1 MNNKSGFTLLEMLI
15 IIIIV
20 SVLAIIGKG
29 SYDYSVEKS
38 IVSEVAPMI
47 TAISFAQ
54 QAYYV
59 EHQHFASDIKELN
72 FDFTGQG
79 HFEPISQEVFRTD
92 LGEGKYQFRTKHFV
106 YATWCTKENIRCS
119 PEIAF
124 TRLGGKWGNYYSARF
139 RFRNAI
145 SEELDGKLHFGGVA
159 YSSNPTSYDKILK
172 NKVFIYIM
180 KKILPEKDYESII
193 FHP

>member
-59 EHQHFASDIKELN
+59 EHHHFAAGIEELN
-72 FDFTGQG
+72 LDVEGNLEYSDALYFGDPQQG
-79 HFEPISQEVFRTD
+79 ARYY
-92 LGEGKYQFRTKHFV
+92 LRTKNFI
-106 YATWCTKENIRCS
+106 YGTWCLNGNLQYD
-119 PEIAF
+119 PYIAF
-124 TRLGGKWGNYYSARF
+124 TRIGNRRSFPHHTYYDIVLRLGRRDHEIHYQGVGWNQANYYD
-139 RFRNAI
+139 N
-145 SEELDGKLHFGGVA
+145 
-159 YSSNPTSYDKILK
+159 YLK
-172 NKVFIYIM
+172 KKVLVYLM
-180 KKILPEKDYESII
+180 KKILPSKDYESII
-193 FHP
+193 LK